1 MATLQQIISSLP
13 VGKTNAMK
21 VSAFEEAI
29 GNQPKGTNNDQTRGE
44 VTDAIVN
51 NEIPIG
57 SSPQCGYWL
66 IDSDAECQEIV
77 DRLDAIIRAY
87 AIKRTAIVNGWTRR
101 KQSKA
106 SGRPWPK

>member
-1 MATLQQIISSLP
+1 MATLQQIVSSLP
-13 VGKTNAMK
+13 VGKPSAMK
-21 VSAFEEAI
+21 VSAFENAI
-29 GNQPKGTNNDQTRGE
+29 GNQPRDTNNDQTRGE

-57 SSPQCGYWL
+57 SNPQRGYWL

-106 SGRPWPK
+106 SDRPWPK